1 MTALLEFKQKIKGI
15 YAQYEMYLLP
25 LLKFVLALVYFSWIN
40 TNMGYMTALDN
51 IFIVLILSLICCILP
66 SGMMIFAGF
75 ALMVGHCYAL
85 GIEVAAF
92 LLVLILFMMILFL
105 RFSSGKNIVL
115 VFTPLAFAFDIPV
128 LLPIG
133 CGLLSSAVSALPAAG
148 GVIIYY
154 FVRTV
159 RIQSQAL
166 LGMDSDIVGKL
177 TLLSDSLMKNGEMWL
192 TLIAFIAVVL
202 AVNLIRTRMFDYAWR
217 IAIVAG
223 GVIYIVIM
231 LAGSMSLGIS
241 ISVFSLI
248 IYTVVAVLVGI
259 ILEFFVFGGD
269 YTRTERLEYEDD
281 DYYYYVKAVP
291 KALVATSERSIK
303 KINGESARE
312 ERKSAERVVNYSTP
326 LFQGEEPP
334 KKKKR
339 VQETEAASV
348 VQKADIDDIDFENN
362 TINVTKTL
370 TYFRKSSK
378 DDFLGYKI
386 SIPKTKSSIRTVPM
400 NSICKKAIE
409 DQVQQ
414 LNTLPPIDYDSDV
427 LGKLLFVTRNNR
439 PLMDEVLGSSIRT
452 VRNNVNKIRASQNQ
466 PLMPKF
472 SAHTFRHTFA
482 TRCFEAGIPPKTV
495 QSYLGH
501 TNIQM
506 TMDIYTEVL
515 SDKKMSDIKLLESTM
530 NDINTCRAFQKI
542 S

>member
-1 MTALLEFKQKIKGI
+1 MHLE
-15 YAQYEMYLLP
+15 
-25 LLKFVLALVYFSWIN
+25 S
-40 TNMGYMTALDN
+40 
-51 IFIVLILSLICCILP
+51 
-66 SGMMIFAGF
+66 
-75 ALMVGHCYAL
+75 
-85 GIEVAAF
+85 EVAAF

-115 VFTPLAFAFDIPV
+115 VFTQLAFAFDIPV

-192 TLIAFIAVVL
+192 TLIAFIVCGSCCESD
-202 AVNLIRTRMFDYAWR
+202 RTCMFDYAWR

-312 ERKSAERVVNYSTP
+312 ERKIGRARGK
-326 LFQGEEPP
+326 LFHPSFSGG
-334 KKKKR
+334 R
-339 VQETEAASV
+339 ATE
-348 VQKADIDDIDFENN
+348 KE
-362 TINVTKTL
+362 K
-370 TYFRKSSK
+370 KSS
-378 DDFLGYKI
+378 GNR
-386 SIPKTKSSIRTVPM
+386 SSVC
-400 NSICKKAIE
+400 S
-409 DQVQQ
+409 
-414 LNTLPPIDYDSDV
+414 
-427 LGKLLFVTRNNR
+427 
-439 PLMDEVLGSSIRT
+439 
-452 VRNNVNKIRASQNQ
+452 
-466 PLMPKF
+466 
-472 SAHTFRHTFA
+472 
-482 TRCFEAGIPPKTV
+482 
-495 QSYLGH
+495 
-501 TNIQM
+501 
-506 TMDIYTEVL
+506 TEG
-515 SDKKMSDIKLLESTM
+515 
-530 NDINTCRAFQKI
+530 
-542 S
+542 